1 MPSCLPTY
9 KIFRDGVEI
18 ATGQDINRLIERLL
32 TDMDKYCPGTSECEL
47 DITDIEFDST
57 DFTISV
63 DTTAPYLWRL
73 TNVAPNT
80 YELIELVAGE
90 FVLPGMDINPTVGI
104 SLFGTL
110 ANVEPSYSAA
120 ICSQQI
126 IPVDIVMSDVD
137 ADPIEFELP
146 DYGCAGVLTYDI
158 IHNPDDVASI
168 TDSTITIDG
177 GADVLVI
184 VLIRCDG
191 IIVGFQAY
199 QLTFVP

>member
-9 KIFRDGVEI
+9 KITRDGVQVAE
-18 ATGQDINRLIERLL
+18 GQGINRLIERLL
-32 TDMDKYCPGTSECEL
+32 TDMDRYCPDTSDCEL
-47 DITDIEFDST
+47 NITDIEFDGT

-63 DTTAPYLWRL
+63 TTTAPYLWRL

-90 FVLPGMDINPTVGI
+90 FVLAGMFINPEVGI
-104 SLFGTL
+104 SLYGTI
-110 ANVEPSYSAA
+110 ANVPPDYSAA

-158 IHNPDDVASI
+158 TYNPGGVASI
-168 TDSTITIDG
+168 LGSTITIDG

-184 VLIRCDG
+184 VLIKCDG